1 MKVKIE
7 KLDDYGKGIAFV
19 DGKVTFVSKTV
30 PGDIVEIDIDTKKK
44 SYNVA
49 KVEKIVKPSLKRVDA
64 FCPFYDECDGCVLQN
79 LTYQDTVL
87 EKKKMV
93 VNYFQKMKMDI
104 KPEVVYSSAEINY
117 RNKITLKIKNGNL
130 GYYKRESHSLVKID
144 KCMLAKDVIN
154 KCTYYIKKINILDGE
169 VVIRANYQ
177 NDVIV
182 SIKTLENVV
191 VNELKNVSFI
201 KGIIVNDNLVF
212 GDDYFYEVINDLK
225 FKVSYDAFFQVNL
238 AVAEKLL
245 GIVSSY
251 IEPGDKVLEL
261 YSGVGVL
268 SLTAARKKA
277 ITMGIEIVD
286 NAVLNARYN
295 ASLNNL
301 DADFLLLDAKDVG
314 KIDAGVFD
322 TLILDPPRKGVSI
335 SVINLIKEK
344 LPEKIIYI
352 SCDYHTLAR
361 DLNLIKDSYDIQN
374 FYVCDM
380 FCYTYHVECVC
391 ILKIK

>member
-64 FCPFYDECDGCVLQN
+64 FCSFYDECDGCVLQN

-182 SIKTLENVV
+182 SIKTLENVD

-245 GIVSSY
+245 GIVISY

-268 SLTAARKKA
+268 SLTAAKKKA